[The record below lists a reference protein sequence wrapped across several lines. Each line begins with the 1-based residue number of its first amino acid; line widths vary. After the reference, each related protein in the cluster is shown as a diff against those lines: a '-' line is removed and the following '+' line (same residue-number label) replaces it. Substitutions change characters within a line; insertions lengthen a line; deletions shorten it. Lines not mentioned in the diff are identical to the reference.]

1 LKKTALF
8 GILLLLILQTG
19 GLVMIGNLHQWLIKA
34 EVWLDLEQE
43 DENMNKI
50 ILSLDEFEKS
60 RINTFEFKWK
70 GEMYDFKSHQIQG
83 DSVYLMARKDDDEN
97 HVLKCLMHLLR
108 ESQGN
113 DQCLLLQFVKW
124 LSIPYTCPDAEWLV
138 FIEHFKPRKNFWYID
153 RLYFVLTELNTP
165 PPKYLWA

>member
-1 LKKTALF
+1 MKKTALF

-83 DSVYLMARKDDDEN
+83 DSVYLMARKMMM
-97 HVLKCLMHLLR
+97 KIM
-108 ESQGN
+108 
-113 DQCLLLQFVKW
+113 
-124 LSIPYTCPDAEWLV
+124 Y
-138 FIEHFKPRKNFWYID
+138 
-153 RLYFVLTELNTP
+153 
-165 PPKYLWA
+165 